1 LLGRPESADDGTA
14 SEPSRTGGPA
24 TSSVDKSLRSQYL
37 NLLCRYDSGHIISAV
52 EYLPSDF
59 LPIDEVARICEA
71 AKAYDVVVWLLGKS
85 SAVKSLDS
93 LEAFSRSMTI
103 SVSEMFTPGNED
115 ISDLQTSLHDMHTLY
130 ERGITIC
137 RETSERDIAAEVP
150 LEDCWFKLLSS
161 QIDAVQTISAT
172 TWADG
177 TTVSSARDDALAILR
192 AILQESFTS
201 LVSVSST
208 KAVSFPRLFKRL
220 VDSSAESRLA
230 AGTPYDEFR
239 SILMSMLES
248 YRSEG
253 DMLAMTKRVLDDD
266 IFDAMEVL
274 ARERG
279 MGWRP
284 HSSRCATCKK
294 RVAPNHNAA
303 QETNE
308 GAASSIT
315 VSRTGL
321 VYHTACFPA
330 VIAGA

>member
-1 LLGRPESADDGTA
+1 MDDGTA
-14 SEPSRTGGPA
+14 SQSTRTDGPA
-24 TSSVDKSLRSQYL
+24 TSSIDNALRSQYL
-37 NLLCRYDSGHIISAV
+37 DLLCRYDFANIISAI
-52 EYLPSDF
+52 EYLPQDF
-59 LPIDEVARICEA
+59 LPDEEIAQICED
-71 AKAYDVVVWLLGKS
+71 AKAYDVVVWLFGKT

-93 LEAFSRSMTI
+93 LEAFSRSMTTA
-103 SVSEMFTPGNED
+103 VTEMFTPGSED
-115 ISDLQTSLHDMHTLY
+115 VSDLQTSLQALHALY

-137 RETSERDIAAEVP
+137 RETSERDIAAEAP

-161 QIDAVQTISAT
+161 QIDAVQTLSAT

-177 TTVSSARDDALAILR
+177 TFVSSAREEALSILR
-192 AILQESFTS
+192 AILEESFTS

-220 VDSSAESRLA
+220 VDSSAHSRLA

-266 IFDAMEVL
+266 FFDAMEVF

-279 MGWRP
+279 IGWRP
-284 HSSRCATCKK
+284 HSNRCASCKRRFVTSHK
-294 RVAPNHNAA
+294 LS
-303 QETNE
+303 QETSDE
-308 GAASSIT
+308 TTSSII

-321 VYHTACFPA
+321 IYHSTCFPA
-330 VIAGA
+330 TIAEA

>member
-1 LLGRPESADDGTA
+1 MNVA
-14 SEPSRTGGPA
+14 
-24 TSSVDKSLRSQYL
+24 
-37 NLLCRYDSGHIISAV
+37 
-52 EYLPSDF
+52 LPF
-59 LPIDEVARICEA
+59 A
-71 AKAYDVVVWLLGKS
+71 
-85 SAVKSLDS
+85 
-93 LEAFSRSMTI
+93 
-103 SVSEMFTPGNED
+103 
-115 ISDLQTSLHDMHTLY
+115 
-130 ERGITIC
+130 ER
-137 RETSERDIAAEVP
+137 TSERDIAAEVP

-177 TTVSSARDDALAILR
+177 PQCRQRGDDALATLR

-220 VDSSAESRLA
+220 VDSSAQSRLA

-274 ARERG
+274 ARKEAMAGGRIPVG
-279 MGWRP
+279 VLRVKNGLLRTTMLRKRP
-284 HSSRCATCKK
+284 TK
-294 RVAPNHNAA
+294 
-303 QETNE
+303 
-308 GAASSIT
+308 
-315 VSRTGL
+315 GL
-321 VYHTACFPA
+321 LPLSPYLGLDSYTILHAFQR
-330 VIAGA
+330 